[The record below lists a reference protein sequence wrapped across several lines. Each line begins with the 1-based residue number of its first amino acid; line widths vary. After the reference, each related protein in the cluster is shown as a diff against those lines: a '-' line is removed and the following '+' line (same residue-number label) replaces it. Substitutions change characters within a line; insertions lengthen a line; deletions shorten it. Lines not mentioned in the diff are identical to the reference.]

1 MKHYCSVSI
10 IPLQHRTVVSSLLS
24 GWAATEGSRGA
35 GTFFGQGGTENIK
48 YKFRF
53 AKKWPIICINQ

>member
-1 MKHYCSVSI
+1 M
-10 IPLQHRTVVSSLLS
+10 LRLLKVRVTAS
-24 GWAATEGSRGA
+24 QRRGNVFW
-35 GTFFGQGGTENIK
+35 TGGAENIK